1 MESQF
6 SPLLQQRIID
16 SQDAALP
23 ALTRRNVWLPAV
35 AGKALAVID
44 MRRTEKPAFVT
55 GLIYLLL
62 NLS

>member
-55 GLIYLLL
+55 G
-62 NLS
+62 